1 MAAQPTNKDDA
12 SIITRII
19 RPPAWR
25 APSNPSADYT
35 PNGAR
40 RHAAV
45 DLANR
50 LTNRAE
56 DEVTSSPLKVRGP
69 QV

>member
-35 PNGAR
+35 PNGRAAAR
-40 RHAAV
+40 
-45 DLANR
+45 
-50 LTNRAE
+50 
-56 DEVTSSPLKVRGP
+56 GG
-69 QV
+69 